1 MTKKN
6 GLYNRRDD
14 GCWICHNPY
23 AECHHIYGGFG
34 RRSVSDQEGCY
45 VYLCKAHHNGSNHG
59 VHFDRQLDMF
69 FRRDCQRR
77 WEQREGIDESDHE
90 TFISLFGCNYL

>member
-1 MTKKN
+1 MES
-6 GLYNRRDD
+6 LYSDERE
-14 GCWICHNPY
+14 CWICHSPTVHR
-23 AECHHIYGGFG
+23 HHIYPGTG
-34 RRSVSDQEGCY
+34 RRGVSDREGCW
-45 VYLCKAHHNGSNHG
+45 VYLCPSHHNMSKHG

-77 WEQREGIDESDHE
+77 WEQREGIDEPDHE